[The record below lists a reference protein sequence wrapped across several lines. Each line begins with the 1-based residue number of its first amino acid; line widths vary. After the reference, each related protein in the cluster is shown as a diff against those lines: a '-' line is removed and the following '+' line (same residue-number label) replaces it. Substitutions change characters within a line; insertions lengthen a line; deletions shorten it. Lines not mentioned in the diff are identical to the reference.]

1 MALLRKRVFTV
12 VGEDTGPVETN
23 ALFDA
28 GFQVIVQRPR
38 KGARKAW
45 PAGVL
50 RTTEADEPNMSM
62 RSYGQQQAAKHFHTA
77 VDANEEA
84 SIGGG

>member
-50 RTTEADEPNMSM
+50 RTTEADELM
-62 RSYGQQQAAKHFHTA
+62 RSSGQQQAAKHFHTA
-77 VDANEEA
+77 ADANEEA